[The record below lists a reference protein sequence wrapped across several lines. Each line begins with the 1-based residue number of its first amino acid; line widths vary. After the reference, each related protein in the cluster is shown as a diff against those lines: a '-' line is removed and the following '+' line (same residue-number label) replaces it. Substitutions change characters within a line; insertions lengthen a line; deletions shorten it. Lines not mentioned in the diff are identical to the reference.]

1 MPPNSLGSPLLLVLI
16 VILAYLVAIPTAA
29 AWQEPRQFTGHWEGT
44 MELPGMLMNFM
55 VDLTYEDGTW
65 SGTMDI
71 PMQGAIGIPLSGI
84 KVSGAAIE
92 FALADVPGDPIWKG
106 TLEEGKI
113 EGTLTQG
120 GMSIPFHLGRE
131 KVTGPARP
139 QEPKPPFPYV
149 EEEVTYNNGE
159 VILTGT
165 LTFPRQGGPYPA
177 VLLITGS
184 GPQDRNEEIFGHK
197 PFLLVADFLTRAGI
211 AVLRVDDRG
220 VGGSTSGSRRPTSAD
235 FVQDVLAGVGF
246 LRLRPEIDPQRV
258 GLIGHSEGGMIAPM
272 AAAESDEVAFIVML
286 AGTAVPGM
294 DILLEQLKL
303 ITRAAG
309 ATEEQLRAQ
318 WEAQYDT
325 LLLARSGADSI
336 RVREA
341 LRVLTEVQM
350 ARLPEDQRPT
360 DEVLN
365 AQITQET
372 SRVLSPWFRYFLDFD
387 PRTVLRRVRVPV
399 LALNGKLDLQVPPYL
414 NLPEIADAL
423 RQAGNTEVTIRE
435 FPGLNHLFQTANTG
449 SPAEYAMIEE
459 TMSPVVLEAIRDWI
473 LERFGG
479 QYK

>member
-1 MPPNSLGSPLLLVLI
+1 
-16 VILAYLVAIPTAA
+16 LA
-29 AWQEPRQFTGHWEGT
+29 GHWEGT

-71 PMQGAIGIPLSGI
+71 PMQGAMGIPLSGI

-113 EGTLTQG
+113 EGTLTQS
-120 GMSIPFHLGRE
+120 GMSFPFHLGRE

-139 QEPKPPFPYV
+139 QEPKPPFPYD

-159 VILTGT
+159 VVLAGT
-165 LTFPRQGGPYPA
+165 LTLPRQGSPYPA

-197 PFLLVADFLTRAGI
+197 PFLLVADYLTRAGI

-220 VGGSTSGSRRPTSAD
+220 VGGSTHGYRQPTSAD
-235 FVQDVLAGVGF
+235 FVHDVLAGVEF

-272 AAAESDEVAFIVML
+272 AAAESDKVAFVVML

-309 ATEEQLRAQ
+309 ATEEQLQVQ
-318 WEAQYDT
+318 WEAQYDA

-336 RVREA
+336 QVREA
-341 LRVLTEVQM
+341 IRVLVEVQM

-365 AQITQET
+365 AQTTQEIN
-372 SRVLSPWFRYFLDFD
+372 RVLSPWFRYFLDFD

-423 RQAGNTEVTIRE
+423 RQAGNTDVTIRE

-459 TMSPVVLEAIRDWI
+459 TMSPVVLEAVRDWI

-479 QYK
+479 Q

>member
-1 MPPNSLGSPLLLVLI
+1 MSSNSLGSPLLLVLI
-16 VILAYLVAIPTAA
+16 VILAYLVEIPTAA
-29 AWQEPRQFTGHWEGT
+29 AWQESREFTGHWEGT
-44 MELPGMLMNFM
+44 MEIPGMLMNFM

-71 PMQGAIGIPLSGI
+71 PMQGAKGIPLSGI
-84 KVSGAAIE
+84 KVSGADIE
-92 FALADVPGDPIWKG
+92 FALADVLGDPIWKG
-106 TLEEGKI
+106 ILEEGKI
-113 EGTLTQG
+113 VGTLTQS

-131 KVTGPARP
+131 KVTGPTRP
-139 QEPKPPFPYV
+139 QEPKPPFPYD
-149 EEEVTYNNGE
+149 EEEVTYNNDE
-159 VILTGT
+159 IILTGT
-165 LTFPRQGGPYPA
+165 LTLPRQGGPYPA

-197 PFLLVADFLTRAGI
+197 PFLLVADYLTRAGI

-220 VGGSTSGSRRPTSAD
+220 VGGSTRGSRRPTSAD

-294 DILLEQLKL
+294 DILLEQTKL

-309 ATEEQLRAQ
+309 ATEEQLQAQ
-318 WEAQYDT
+318 WEAQYDA
-325 LLLARSGADSI
+325 LLQARAGADSI
-336 RVREA
+336 LVWKAVRT
-341 LRVLTEVQM
+341 LIEVQTN
-350 ARLPEDQRPT
+350 RLPEDQRPA
-360 DEVLN
+360 DEVLD
-365 AQITQET
+365 AQSTQET
-372 SRVLSPWFRYFLDFD
+372 SRVLSPWFRFFLDFD
-387 PRTVLRRVRVPV
+387 PRTVLRTVHVPV
-399 LALNGKLDLQVPPYL
+399 LALNGELDLQVPPYQ
-414 NLPEIADAL
+414 NLPEIEATL
-423 RQAGNTEVTIRE
+423 RQAGNNDVTIRE

-459 TMSPVVLEAIRDWI
+459 TMSPVVLEAVRDWI

-479 QYK
+479 Q